1 MNSPK
6 NNSKKNN
13 YFLYLSFKKDKR
25 KNNLFTK
32 LD

>member
-13 YFLYLSFKKDKR
+13 YFLYLNFKKDKR